1 MGRWQQRRRPPD
13 SSHVVSSTESFEP
26 PTLSN
31 PNKNPTLTRVL
42 VCCLQAMAELLDPDG
57 RYFGG
62 RIIAQGVPEVGEDGA
77 PQPLVFKRLLQV
89 RDCSCCTNAQ

>member
-1 MGRWQQRRRPPD
+1 
-13 SSHVVSSTESFEP
+13 
-26 PTLSN
+26 
-31 PNKNPTLTRVL
+31 
-42 VCCLQAMAELLDPDG
+42 MAELLDPDG

-89 RDCSCCTNAQ
+89 RDCINIHQTISTIDVVQ